1 MSAKQRAIGLS
12 AVAVTLGSV
21 AIAVGTPALASPART
36 AQAVNVTIH
45 GPAVAGYGAVVHLS
59 GSATPAG
66 STVSIYFKRR
76 AATLYTK
83 RRTLKSDANGHYAT
97 TYVADSDYRYYAVAN
112 GVKGLSAVTNLPTAT
127 CSSSAAIPS
136 SLPLPASP
144 PSGSPPGTVGTPPD
158 AKFAMME
165 ASNGKGRIAGVASD
179 GRSFAVIARSAGHSF
194 SVLARFNY
202 PQPGVD
208 PGAVQVA
215 AVTPAGGVLASARTG
230 SGRADRSAGYVYTG
244 GHTYR
249 LSHAADWQQTVPVGV
264 TPAGAIIGYAR
275 VGAEPSPS
283 VRYYVIRWDH
293 PTSHYKVLVRNGRD
307 HPFPAVAANGS
318 IAYTPD
324 AGGTYDVRLPSGRIV
339 HLGNVPG
346 GYGYGIDTVV
356 GAGNTFVGRAA
367 YDNEVAVGRWNV
379 ATAPKTDTIPV
390 GLLSPTN
397 GFDWFVAAGRGGAV
411 VADRGRARYLRTA
424 LGALVRMPGGA
435 ALEPNGTPLVAV
447 DGDGSVAFTASD
459 GRAHILRCH

>member
-1 MSAKQRAIGLS
+1 MSAKQCAVGLS

-21 AIAVGTPALASPART
+21 AIALGPPALASPTRA

-127 CSSSAAIPS
+127 CSSSAAIPG
-136 SLPLPASP
+136 SLPAFPKP
-144 PSGSPPGTVGTPPD
+144 PPGTVGTPPD
-158 AKFAMME
+158 LESAMME
-165 ASNGKGRIAGVASD
+165 ASNGKGRIAGVATD
-179 GRSFAVIARSAGHSF
+179 GHIFAVIARSAGHSF
-194 SVLARFNY
+194 SVLARFQY
-202 PQPGVD
+202 PKPGVD

-230 SGRADRSAGYVYTG
+230 SGHADRSAGYVYTG

-264 TPAGAIIGYAR
+264 TLAGAIIGYAR
-275 VGAEPSPS
+275 VGAEPSAS

-324 AGGTYDVRLPSGRIV
+324 AGGTYNVRLPSGRIV

-356 GAGNTFVGRAA
+356 GAGNTFVGRLS
-367 YDNEVAVGRWNV
+367 YDNSLAVGRWSV
-379 ATAPKTDTIPV
+379 GAAPKTDTIPV
-390 GLLSPTN
+390 GLLSPSN

-411 VADRGRARYLRTA
+411 VAYRGRARYLRTA

-447 DGDGSVAFTASD
+447 DGDGSVAYTGSD
-459 GRAHILRCH
+459 RRAHILRCH